1 MSYHNYHIKL
11 VIILTRMTEYGD
23 HSRMKNYSNDRSD
36 MYEFTGDVR
45 LQGSRTTIFIGSPI
59 DNNIPH
65 EIKPYARKYDRSSL
79 VAISSIQIKAAP
91 PEKLPVCR
99 KTLDVPGI
107 LFSTGGYTHNY
118 FHSITDVMV
127 PLFAT
132 SQRFNRNV
140 IFLVTNH
147 NASRFTT
154 EHRKTLE
161 SLSRHEVVDIDI
173 ENRTLCFTN
182 MIVGLKA
189 HPFDLSIDPSPFSSL
204 STRNL
209 TRLLR
214 SIYSLKRDSV
224 GDHNR
229 PRLLV
234 VSRKRKRR
242 LANEVQLV
250 ELARELGFD
259 YVLQDLGDHL
269 ESAAKIVNS
278 IDVLV
283 GVHGAGLTN
292 MVFLPENAIV
302 IQIIPLGMT
311 DNARGMFGANPEEMK
326 LKYLDYI
333 ITPNESSLL
342 GKFPNNSLIYTNS
355 TQYCE
360 NIGPQDCYN
369 IFYQLQ
375 DVKLDLARFKDT
387 LLKALD
393 IMAA

>member
-1 MSYHNYHIKL
+1 
-11 VIILTRMTEYGD
+11 
-23 HSRMKNYSNDRSD
+23 
-36 MYEFTGDVR
+36 
-45 LQGSRTTIFIGSPI
+45 
-59 DNNIPH
+59 
-65 EIKPYARKYDRSSL
+65 
-79 VAISSIQIKAAP
+79 
-91 PEKLPVCR
+91 
-99 KTLDVPGI
+99 
-107 LFSTGGYTHNY
+107 
-118 FHSITDVMV
+118 
-127 PLFAT
+127 
-132 SQRFNRNV
+132 
-140 IFLVTNH
+140 
-147 NASRFTT
+147 
-154 EHRKTLE
+154 
-161 SLSRHEVVDIDI
+161 
-173 ENRTLCFTN
+173 

-292 MVFLPENAIV
+292 MVFLPENASKSIC
-302 IQIIPLGMT
+302 
-311 DNARGMFGANPEEMK
+311 N
-326 LKYLDYI
+326 
-333 ITPNESSLL
+333 
-342 GKFPNNSLIYTNS
+342 
-355 TQYCE
+355 
-360 NIGPQDCYN
+360 
-369 IFYQLQ
+369 
-375 DVKLDLARFKDT
+375 
-387 LLKALD
+387 
-393 IMAA
+393 

>member
-1 MSYHNYHIKL
+1 MSYHIKL
-11 VIILTRMTEYGD
+11 VIVLTRPFWSYWGMTEYRG
-23 HSRMKNYSNDRSD
+23 HSRMKNYSNYRSEV
-36 MYEFTGDVR
+36 YEFTGDIR
-45 LQGSRTTIFIGSPI
+45 LQGSSATIFIGSPI
-59 DNNIPH
+59 DDNIPH
-65 EIKPYARKYDRSSL
+65 EIKPYARKYDPPGM

-91 PEKLPVCR
+91 SEKLPVCT

-107 LFSTGGYTHNY
+107 LFSTGGRTLNY

-147 NASRFTT
+147 NSSRFTT
-154 EHRKTLE
+154 KHRKTLG
-161 SLSRHEVVDIDI
+161 SLSRHEVVDIDK

-292 MVFLPENAIV
+292 MVFLPENARKSIC
-302 IQIIPLGMT
+302 
-311 DNARGMFGANPEEMK
+311 NS
-326 LKYLDYI
+326 YLNRF
-333 ITPNESSLL
+333 TLM
-342 GKFPNNSLIYTNS
+342 
-355 TQYCE
+355 
-360 NIGPQDCYN
+360 
-369 IFYQLQ
+369 IFCQL
-375 DVKLDLARFKDT
+375 
-387 LLKALD
+387 
-393 IMAA
+393 